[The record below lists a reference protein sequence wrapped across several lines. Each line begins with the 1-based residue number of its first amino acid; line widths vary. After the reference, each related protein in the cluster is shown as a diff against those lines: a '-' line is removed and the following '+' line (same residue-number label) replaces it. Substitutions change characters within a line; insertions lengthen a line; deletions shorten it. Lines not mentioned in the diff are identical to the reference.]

1 PRQRPPIS
9 SRWPQCRLAPP
20 SGHLII
26 RRKENTT
33 CPKARTDLLLI
44 IMEIAKSYITDEEG
58 SVKSVVIDLDVFTR
72 IEEALLDHGLA
83 KAMEEVKE
91 DPEIS
96 AEEMK
101 RILSE

>member
-1 PRQRPPIS
+1 
-9 SRWPQCRLAPP
+9 
-20 SGHLII
+20 
-26 RRKENTT
+26 
-33 CPKARTDLLLI
+33 
-44 IMEIAKSYITDEEG
+44 MEIARSYITDEEG
-58 SVKSVVIDLDVFTR
+58 SIKSAVIDFDVFKR

-83 KAMEEVKE
+83 EAMNE

>member
-1 PRQRPPIS
+1 
-9 SRWPQCRLAPP
+9 
-20 SGHLII
+20 
-26 RRKENTT
+26 
-33 CPKARTDLLLI
+33 
-44 IMEIAKSYITDEEG
+44 MEIAKSYITDEEG